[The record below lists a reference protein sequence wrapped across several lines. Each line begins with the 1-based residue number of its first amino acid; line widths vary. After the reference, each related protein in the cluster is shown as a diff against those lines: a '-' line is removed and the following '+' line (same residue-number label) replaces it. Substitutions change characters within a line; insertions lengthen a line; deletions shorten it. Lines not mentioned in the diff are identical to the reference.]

1 MHFIVN
7 CVAEASISVYF
18 FHVCYGS
25 IYLMIDKW
33 PSSIVDDK
41 RTHTFLRVVFVM
53 QINTGTNWDHHCNI
67 TTGKTVMSC
76 STKPIFLCKR
86 FSNKP
91 NWITTIAPQS
101 VPAPHT
107 TTVLH
112 QCHAN
117 QNRTA
122 ILLHLANNRRTCSSR
137 CSLVLPLPALSQLM
151 VWPTFASY
159 GRCYHTER
167 QLEEFLEF
175 CPFVCVFNLRKELCE
190 NDIVVIQ

>member
-91 NWITTIAPQS
+91 HWVTTIVPQS
-101 VPAPHT
+101 VPT
-107 TTVLH
+107 
-112 QCHAN
+112 
-117 QNRTA
+117 
-122 ILLHLANNRRTCSSR
+122 
-137 CSLVLPLPALSQLM
+137 PALLQYCINATQIKTEPPFYSIWRLIVELVQVAV
-151 VWPTFASY
+151 VWCCLYRP
-159 GRCYHTER
+159 CH
-167 QLEEFLEF
+167 
-175 CPFVCVFNLRKELCE
+175 N
-190 NDIVVIQ
+190 